1 MRRLIIKMLFCLAV
15 VAPSICLSGC
25 STFNAYEQVDPQFA
39 RYSHGR
45 VQIQRGHPRP
55 AIDALGR
62 VLAIPNRIALGD
74 SLVDNHNVSPQT
86 EMQITNY
93 LEQNGLSTVL
103 VRSNQYAPLSEYKR
117 MVTNTKIR
125 PIWKATFGNYNLL
138 KYTLLPGRLLGGDWY
153 NPYSDSLHVYSDT
166 PVVAISR
173 AAYAQDI
180 NTRVNPGAY
189 AAIKDVPLAGLGH
202 ETTATKLALRYYENQ
217 TPEQY
222 EAARDL
228 LYPSLGASYGGQLAS
243 FVPYGDVVGRLVG
256 GGLGRL
262 TNKVQRR

>member
-173 AAYAQDI
+173 SILGHMPRLKTFLWPDWGMRRPPPNWRCGITRIKRRSSTRQLATFS
-180 NTRVNPGAY
+180 TRV
-189 AAIKDVPLAGLGH
+189 
-202 ETTATKLALRYYENQ
+202 
-217 TPEQY
+217 
-222 EAARDL
+222 
-228 LYPSLGASYGGQLAS
+228 
-243 FVPYGDVVGRLVG
+243 
-256 GGLGRL
+256 
-262 TNKVQRR
+262 